1 MKKEQIYYYVLH
13 LLAGISIG
21 FLLFSCKSSKS
32 NCDAYSYTKGYR
44 YCIEGK
50 KVVDGDTVDA
60 IAFTNNYSTSN
71 DSIFYYNS
79 DSSIQAFLQPY
90 TVKKLH

>member
-1 MKKEQIYYYVLH
+1 MKKEQIYYYILH

-21 FLLFSCKSSKS
+21 FLLFSCKSPKS
-32 NCDAYSYTKGYR
+32 SCDAYSYVEGYK

-50 KVVDGDTVDA
+50 TVVEGDTIDA
-60 IAFTNNYSTSN
+60 IAFTNSYSMAC

-79 DSSIQAFLQPY
+79 DSSIQSLLQPY
-90 TVKKLH
+90 IVKEIR

>member
-1 MKKEQIYYYVLH
+1 MKKEQIYYYVIH

-21 FLLFSCKSSKS
+21 FLLFSCKSPKPS
-32 NCDAYSYTKGYR
+32 CEVYSYVEGYK

-50 KVVDGDTVDA
+50 KVVDGDTVDV
-60 IAFTNNYSTSN
+60 IAFTDSYSMAC

-79 DSSIQAFLQPY
+79 DSSIQSLLQPY
-90 TVKKLH
+90 SVHAN

>member
-1 MKKEQIYYYVLH
+1 MKKEQTYYYVLH

-21 FLLFSCKSSKS
+21 FLLFSCKSPKPS
-32 NCDAYSYTKGYR
+32 CEAYSYVEGYK

-50 KVVDGDTVDA
+50 KIVDGDTVDV
-60 IAFTNNYSTSN
+60 IAFTDSYSMAC

-79 DSSIQAFLQPY
+79 DSSILSLLSPY
-90 TVKKLH
+90 SVYEN

>member
-1 MKKEQIYYYVLH
+1 MKKEQIYYYILH

-32 NCDAYSYTKGYR
+32 NCDAYSYVEGYK

-50 KVVDGDTVDA
+50 TVVDGDTVDA
-60 IAFTNNYSTSN
+60 VAFTNSYSMAC

-79 DSSIQAFLQPY
+79 DSSIQSLLQPY
-90 TVKKLH
+90 IVKEIY